1 MLVDT
6 VFGVRATVASTGCAD
21 SGGFPWL
28 MHVDMS
34 ASVDQVSAGLASSG
48 RSAIKSIPFLGC

>member
-1 MLVDT
+1 MDT
-6 VFGVRATVASTGCAD
+6 VSGVRAMAASTGCAD

-28 MHVDMS
+28 MDVDVS

-48 RSAIKSIPFLGC
+48 GSAINSIPFLGC

>member
-6 VFGVRATVASTGCAD
+6 VFSVRAMVASTGCAD

-28 MHVDMS
+28 THVDMS